1 MMKCEFEEMVGK
13 EVTEETYKIYEQ
25 MYTALPE
32 GITKQQFVE
41 MLDISAIP
49 ESDSAI
55 KRREEAAKFRQ
66 EILNE
71 IAGLQKEVKE
81 VTADIER
88 YKEFIELND
97 DDKDYWKSEARR
109 YREYARKLKAKIAT
123 LKWIVA

>member
-13 EVTEETYKIYEQ
+13 EVTEETYRIYEQ

-32 GITKQQFVE
+32 NVTKQQFVA
-41 MLDISAIP
+41 MLDIAAIP

-55 KRREEAAKFRQ
+55 KRREEAEKFRQ

-81 VTADIER
+81 VNADIER
-88 YKEFIELND
+88 YKEYMELND
-97 DDKDYWKSEARR
+97 MDRDFWKTEARH
-109 YREYARKLKAKIAT
+109 YREYARKLKMKIAT
-123 LKWIVA
+123 LKWVVA